1 MPERPAAYHSLALDR
16 PLLPIAVRRALLVF
30 ASLLLACFCWLMLDE
45 GDSLNAQE
53 KSAPAAAAQGAQL
66 KSAELKPA
74 PPAAAPR
81 N

>member
-1 MPERPAAYHSLALDR
+1 MPERPAAFDSLASDQ
-16 PLLPIAVRRALLVF
+16 PLLPTAVRRILLVF

-53 KSAPAAAAQGAQL
+53 KGAPAAAAHGAPL
-66 KSAELKPA
+66 KSAELNAA
-74 PPAAAPR
+74 PPAEAR